1 MKRDKLFIY
10 GISIILLL
18 SMGDLSSSWGSEK
31 KAPVLIDNVLER
43 FIEDFPSLLR
53 DLRSYNPEQALAFE
67 AIIQEGALMPDI
79 DAVRMDLE
87 KAQKDK
93 GVKDIISRHGWDKNF
108 TDVYIT
114 VLTAHS
120 LIVAEG
126 FLKGA
131 SDSADNPIVLKWKD
145 TIHPDDAAIV
155 RKSIP
160 GLNEM
165 IFSLM
170 EE

>member
-1 MKRDKLFIY
+1 MKLFIY
-10 GISIILLL
+10 GIAAILLL
-18 SMGDLSSSWGSEK
+18 SLGDMSPSWGSEK
-31 KAPVLIDNVLER
+31 KGPLLNDNILER

-53 DLRSYNPEQALAFE
+53 DLRGYSTEQALPFE
-67 AIIQEGALMPDI
+67 AIIQEGALIQDI
-79 DAVRMDLE
+79 DAVRMELE
-87 KAQKDK
+87 RAQKDK
-93 GVKDIISRHGWDKNF
+93 GVRDIISRHGWDRNF

-120 LIVAEG
+120 FIIAEG

-131 SDSADNPIVLKWKD
+131 SDSPHNAVISKWMD
-145 TIHPDDAAIV
+145 SIHPDDAAAV
-155 RKSIP
+155 RKNIP

-165 IFSLM
+165 IFSIM

>member
-1 MKRDKLFIY
+1 MKLYIY
-10 GISIILLL
+10 GIAAILLL
-18 SMGDLSSSWGSEK
+18 SMAFMPPSWGSDK
-31 KAPVLIDNVLER
+31 KGPVLINNVLER

-53 DLRSYNPEQALAFE
+53 DLRGYSPEQAQAFE
-67 AIIQEGALMPDI
+67 AIIQEGALMPNI
-79 DAVRMDLE
+79 DAVRMDIE

-126 FLKGA
+126 FLKGT
-131 SDSADNPIVLKWKD
+131 SDSAHSSVISKWAD
-145 TIHPDDAAIV
+145 AVHPDDTALV
-155 RKSIP
+155 RKNIP